1 MCSFHSPRMV
11 WIFQIDPMRA
21 GSAVGAMPKIQISAG
36 PVGGTAAS
44 GTPTG
49 NQQPL
54 FKISVNPQSL

>member
-1 MCSFHSPRMV
+1 MY